1 MFQHMLLH
9 FPRPAL
15 MFQHVLLHFS
25 EDRCSFSGPAG
36 EAAPMKAIIQQFGQY
51 GPPCVDD
58 LTGFECDAIRACG
71 LMILP
76 FGHSDAHLSFGKGAP
91 LHIFAS
97 ECYLREQCLH
107 GAACMLWESALKDGR
122 HAFLKFISPVGV
134 VKELCCPIREG
145 LLVLEG
151 AECTLQSVLL
161 MSFHASLDRGLADL
175 PLDFWEEAFAALDFK
190 KAEKIKTA
198 VNNYNLRGERA
209 GSNAVAVETCIDAGS
224 ALAC

>member
-1 MFQHMLLH
+1 
-9 FPRPAL
+9 
-15 MFQHVLLHFS
+15 
-25 EDRCSFSGPAG
+25 
-36 EAAPMKAIIQQFGQY
+36 MKAIIQQFGQY

-151 AECTLQSVLL
+151 AECTLQSVAPARLRRSCFQSRLSFCKVLL
-161 MSFHASLDRGLADL
+161 MSFHASLDRGPWGKSLAFL
-175 PLDFWEEAFAALDFK
+175 RSSFKAL
-190 KAEKIKTA
+190 
-198 VNNYNLRGERA
+198 L
-209 GSNAVAVETCIDAGS
+209 S
-224 ALAC
+224 